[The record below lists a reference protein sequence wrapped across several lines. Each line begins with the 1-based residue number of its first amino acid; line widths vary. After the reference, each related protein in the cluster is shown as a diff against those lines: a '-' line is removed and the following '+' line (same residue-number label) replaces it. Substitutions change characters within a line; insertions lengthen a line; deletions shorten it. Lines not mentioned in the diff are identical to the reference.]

1 LKTHKLIAITGCT
14 LFALAA
20 AFAQTPPASQS
31 LTDNPVFKKD
41 CTGCHGKNAQGR
53 FMAGPSLVSDKV
65 AGASLDDL
73 RGIITNGKGRM
84 PKYTGKLTAEEID
97 TLAQEVK
104 AANKK

>member
-1 LKTHKLIAITGCT
+1 LRTYKVTAITGCT

-20 AFAQTPPASQS
+20 AFAQAPPASQT
-31 LTDNPVFKKD
+31 LTENPVFKKD

-53 FMAGPSLVSDKV
+53 FMAGPALVSDKV
-65 AGASLDDL
+65 AGTSVDDL

-104 AANKK
+104 ALNKK